1 MEIKKIEGLIIRTL
15 QEVKEVIDE
24 QNLDS
29 LDSSTKLFGGRGV
42 LDSMGLVSLIIDLE
56 ERIEDE
62 FGISLIL
69 ADERAMSQEKSPFR
83 TVSSLA
89 KYIYGLV
96 KEEKQNEGS

>member
-15 QEVKEVIDE
+15 QEVKEIIDE

-29 LDSSTKLFGGRGV
+29 LDSNTTLFGGRGV

-83 TVSSLA
+83 TVSFLA
-89 KYIYGLV
+89 KYISRLI
-96 KEEKQNEGS
+96 KEERLNEEP